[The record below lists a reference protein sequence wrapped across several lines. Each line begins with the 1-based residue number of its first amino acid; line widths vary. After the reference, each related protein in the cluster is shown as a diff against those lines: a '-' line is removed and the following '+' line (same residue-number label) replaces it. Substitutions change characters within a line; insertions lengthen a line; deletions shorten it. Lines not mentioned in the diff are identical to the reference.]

1 MVSNQD
7 RVEQVE
13 AIVDQCTLLDTVAA
27 LELMCYEKA
36 EHLRANWQDEAGAK
50 QWEKAAKA
58 LYTANLTIVK
68 TCR

>member
-13 AIVDQCTLLDTVAA
+13 AVVDQCTLLDTVTA

-36 EHLRANWQDEAGAK
+36 EHLRVNWRDKASAT
-50 QWEKAAKA
+50 QWERAAKA